1 MSLKGVLS
9 DFPVSD
15 VFQLIAQQRKTGV
28 LQLEQGGRSIEVYFL
43 DGEILRA
50 RPTET
55 RPDGALADFLLRTGA
70 VSESALT
77 QARRRQDENLQP
89 LADVLL
95 EAGAIGADLLTQI
108 ARLVTHDTIF
118 ELFLWDDGRFE
129 FRNEPVAVSDLDE
142 PVNAEMFLLD
152 ALRMRDEWTS
162 VVADLPDLG
171 SAASTAAELDAL
183 RTRRAELMEVSG
195 LDGEDLEKLFNL
207 VNGRIAIRRVI
218 DLSRLGTFR
227 GGRGVVALLR
237 AGLVRVEARDER
249 EREDFDGGRVA
260 ERGPIFAALGA
271 LCVAAVVALA
281 VAIAPGRAPVGLP
294 LPVAGLDGAR
304 LRAGTDALRAALEAH
319 LWLEGAYP
327 ETLDALR
334 PANPE
339 LLAAF
344 PPHRYSYARL
354 GGSYELALRPDP
366 ADSQGR

>member
-28 LQLEQGGRSIEVYFL
+28 LRLFRADHSLEVFFL
-43 DGEILRA
+43 DGQVLRA
-50 RPTET
+50 RPAET

-70 VSESALT
+70 VSESALA
-77 QARRRQDENLQP
+77 QARRTQDESLEP

-95 EAGAIGADLLTQI
+95 KARAISSELLAQI

-129 FRNEPVAVSDLDE
+129 FSNEEVAVSDLDQ

-152 ALRMRDEWTS
+152 ALRMRDEWS
-162 VVADLPDLG
+162 NAVSDLPDLASPA
-171 SAASTAAELDAL
+171 SATGDLDAL
-183 RTRRAELMEVSG
+183 RARRAELMETSG
-195 LDGEDLEKLFNL
+195 LECDELEKLFNL
-207 VNGRIAIRRVI
+207 VNGRIAVRRVI

-237 AGLVRVEARDER
+237 AGLLQIEVRQAPEPEEPVSAP
-249 EREDFDGGRVA
+249 A
-260 ERGPIFAALGA
+260 LERGPMFAALTA
-271 LCVAAVVALA
+271 LALSTA
-281 VAIAPGRAPVGLP
+281 VAIAVALLPGSAPSGSL
-294 LPVAGLDGAR
+294 LPVVGLDGAR
-304 LRAGTDALRAALEAH
+304 LRSGSESLRAALEAH

-327 ETLDALR
+327 ESLDALR

-344 PPHRYSYARL
+344 PPHRYSYARS
-354 GGSYELALRPDP
+354 GGSYELEVRANP
-366 ADSQGR
+366 AGER

>member
-1 MSLKGVLS
+1 MSLKGVLA

-28 LQLEQGGRSIEVYFL
+28 LRLERGDRTLEVFFL
-43 DGEILRA
+43 DGEVLRA
-50 RPTET
+50 RPAET

-70 VSESALT
+70 VSESALA
-77 QARRRQDENLQP
+77 QARRTQDESLEP

-95 EAGAIGADLLTQI
+95 KAGAITSELLAQI

-129 FRNEPVAVSDLDE
+129 FRNEQVVVSDLDQ

-152 ALRMRDEWTS
+152 ALRMRDEWAS
-162 VVADLPDLG
+162 VVSDLPDLG
-171 SAASTAAELDAL
+171 STARAVGELGAL
-183 RTRRAELMEVSG
+183 RARRAQLMESSG
-195 LDGEDLEKLFNL
+195 LDGEELEKLFNL

-218 DLSRLGTFR
+218 DLARLGTFR

-237 AGLVRVEARDER
+237 AGLLQIEAREAP
-249 EREDFDGGRVA
+249 EPEDFDDAPRL
-260 ERGPIFAALGA
+260 ERGPLFAALA
-271 LCVAAVVALA
+271 ALA
-281 VAIAPGRAPVGLP
+281 VAAGVAIGVALLP
-294 LPVAGLDGAR
+294 ARSPSGFLLPVAGLDGAR

-319 LWLEGAYP
+319 LWLEGSYP
-327 ETLDALR
+327 ESLELLR

-344 PPHRYSYARL
+344 PPHRYSYSRL
-354 GGSYELALRPDP
+354 GGSYELDVRADP
-366 ADSQGR
+366 PAR